1 MCVKWQQP
9 NSSWVFVR
17 LDAPQLSCAMCG
29 RLCHIFQFPDV
40 QRESPVSQVVSI
52 ASAPITGHHWIEAG
66 SVLVAPSPQ
75 VFIDTSK
82 MPLSLL
88 FSRLCSSSPLS
99 LLLETCSTPAPLWPF
114 PGCCAAHS
122 CLSCT
127 GEPGTVP
134 STLPPHPDHS
144 WSCWP
149 GLDPPSLS
157 PASNQDHMPL
167 TFGPGCSQLSA
178 CPLSAHSAY
187 SPSAPLWVTALKVD
201 NIWTTSSIRPV
212 IPAQPVN
219 KLVKKIMFPLASSAN
234 SSWSSCPSS

>member
-1 MCVKWQQP
+1 MVRIVCQVTTAKQFLSICKAGGSTTIMCNVWQTL
-9 NSSWVFVR
+9 SHLSVSWCS
-17 LDAPQLSCAMCG
+17 AGISC
-29 RLCHIFQFPDV
+29 V
-40 QRESPVSQVVSI
+40 VSQVVSI

-149 GLDPPSLS
+149 GLGPPSLS
-157 PASNQDHMPL
+157 PASN
-167 TFGPGCSQLSA
+167 
-178 CPLSAHSAY
+178 
-187 SPSAPLWVTALKVD
+187 
-201 NIWTTSSIRPV
+201 
-212 IPAQPVN
+212 
-219 KLVKKIMFPLASSAN
+219 
-234 SSWSSCPSS
+234 